1 MVDRTSPTSDMS
13 SWGWF
18 AGWVSLG
25 VVIGVTLELVV
36 FLPVSA
42 LVALA
47 VARWL
52 PQSRDHWE
60 GVLTG
65 IGLPFLYVAY
75 INRGPGDFSPWPWLA
90 IGIALTVAGVVLHQP
105 RVRHRPR

>member
-47 VARWL
+47 VAKWL
-52 PQSRDHWE
+52 PQDRDH
-60 GVLTG
+60 
-65 IGLPFLYVAY
+65 
-75 INRGPGDFSPWPWLA
+75 
-90 IGIALTVAGVVLHQP
+90 
-105 RVRHRPR
+105 